1 MKKNRRTFL
10 KSSMAG
16 VAAAALTSCSDMKQ
30 KGAQSASGRESATE
44 SQQKEQKYTVVKRT
58 LGRTGIEI
66 PIISMGACAEDR
78 AVYESA
84 LDAGLTHIDTDYQ
97 HLRGGHEKMVGKI
110 VRERPRDS
118 VVVVTKVN
126 VPTDP
131 WTGLFRKGTKGDV
144 VLKLFEKSMRRLKVD
159 YLDVLYLHSA
169 SRAENIIHGSIL
181 EALLKLKEEG
191 RTKFLGVSLHG
202 YEPPIIRAVADC
214 GYYDVIMTSY
224 NFKQGHAEEIKKAI
238 AYAAEAGVGIVAM
251 KTQAGAFLDRERT
264 IPINHKAAIKWVL
277 ADTNV
282 HTAIPGFNNF
292 QEMEMFLSVMGDL
305 TLTPEEEADLD
316 SARLQAGL
324 YCQQCGRCVPQC
336 PHGVS
341 VPAYMRAFM
350 YAYGYKKPGK
360 AKETIAEVF
369 PKHLPCKDCASCQI
383 TCSMGFDVKN
393 RLLDVARLRS
403 IPDDFLYA

>member
-16 VAAAALTSCSDMKQ
+16 VAAAALTSCTDMKHEE
-30 KGAQSASGRESATE
+30 ARTESGRKSKTE
-44 SQQKEQKYTVVKRT
+44 SQQKEKKYTIVRRT

-66 PIISMGACAEDR
+66 PIISMGACAEDK
-78 AVYESA
+78 AVYEAA
-84 LDAGLTHIDTDYQ
+84 LDAGLMHIDTDYT
-97 HLRGGHEKMVGKI
+97 HLRGRHEKMVGEI
-110 VRERPRDS
+110 VKGRPRDS

-126 VPTDP
+126 VPTNP
-131 WTGLFRKGTKGDV
+131 WTGLFRKGTKGV
-144 VLKLFEKSMRRLKVD
+144 AILRLFEKSMKRLGVD
-159 YLDVLYLHSA
+159 YLDILYLHSA
-169 SRAENIIHGSIL
+169 SRAENITYGPIL
-181 EALLKLKEEG
+181 ETLLDLKKKG
-191 RTKFLGVSLHG
+191 RIRFLGVSLHG

-214 GYYDVIMTSY
+214 GYYDVLMTSY
-224 NFKQGHAEEIKKAI
+224 NFKQRHAEEVKKAI
-238 AYAAEAGVGIVAM
+238 AYAAKAGVGIVAM

-277 ADTNV
+277 ADANV

-305 TLTPEEEADLD
+305 TLTPEEEADLAA
-316 SARLQAGL
+316 ARLQAGL
-324 YCQQCGRCVPQC
+324 YCLQCGRCIPQC
-336 PHGVS
+336 PHGVM

-360 AKETIAEVF
+360 AKETIAEVL
-369 PKHLPCKDCASCQI
+369 PKHLPCEDCTSCKI

-393 RLLDVARLRS
+393 RLLDVARLRG